1 MDTAPLPKSGT
12 PPKAAKVA
20 APLAEPEPFDADV
33 ARTETLDRLMHATQ
47 ARFTQSIAPA
57 ALQIAF
63 SDWVM
68 HLANAPGKQQG
79 LVEKAARKWVRLMLY
94 LARRARDQQCPDCIE
109 PLPQD
114 YRFADP
120 AWRQP
125 PFNAIYQGFLLCQQ
139 WWYNATTGVRGVSR
153 VDERIVEFTMR
164 QLLDLVSP
172 SNFIWTNPEILEK
185 ARAEGGQNFVRGFLN
200 FIEDWER
207 AVAGRRP
214 VGTEAFVPG
223 RDVAVTPGKVVF
235 RNELMELIQYE
246 PATPTVRPEPVLIVP
261 AWIMKY
267 YILDLSPDNS
277 LVRHLVANGY
287 TVFLISWR
295 NPTAAQREIG
305 LDDYR
310 HQGVD
315 AALGVI
321 AAIRPGAKVHACGYC
336 LGGTVLSIA
345 AARMARDGDERLRSM
360 TLLAAQTDFTEAG
373 ELMLFIN
380 ESQVAYLEDMMW
392 EQGYLDTRQMSG
404 AFQLLRSNDLVWSR
418 MVREYMLGER
428 PPMTDLMAWN
438 ADATRLP
445 YRMHS
450 EYLRRLFLQNDLAE
464 GRYEVEGRPV
474 ALSDIR
480 VPIFAVGT
488 ETDHVAPWRS
498 VYKIHLLTDTEVTFV
513 LTAGG
518 HNAGIVSE
526 PGHAHRSFRIAER
539 GDKERYLDPETW
551 VASAQRRTDSWWPA
565 WLQWLDRRS
574 GAPEPPPAMG
584 APEKGYPAL
593 AEAPGRYVL
602 DP

>member
-1 MDTAPLPKSGT
+1 MDTGPLSKSEA
-12 PPKAAKVA
+12 PPKDIKVA

-33 ARTETLDRLMHATQ
+33 ARTETVDRLMHATQ

-57 ALQIAF
+57 ALQMAF
-63 SDWVM
+63 TDWAM

-79 LVEKAARKWVRLMLY
+79 LLEKAARKWVRLMLY
-94 LARRARDQQCPDCIE
+94 MARRARNQECPNCIE

-114 YRFADP
+114 RRFIHP
-120 AWRQP
+120 AWQQP
-125 PFNAIYQGFLLCQQ
+125 PFDAIYQGFLLWQQ
-139 WWYNATTGVRGVSR
+139 WWWNATTGVRGVSR
-153 VDERIVEFTMR
+153 ADERIVEFTMR
-164 QLLDLVSP
+164 QLLDLISP
-172 SNFIWTNPEILEK
+172 SNFPWTNPEIIEK
-185 ARAEGGQNFVRGFLN
+185 TRAEGGQNFLHGFLN

-214 VGTEAFVPG
+214 VGTEEFVPG
-223 RDVAVTPGKVVF
+223 RNVAVTPGKVVF
-235 RNELMELIQYE
+235 RNELMELIQYS

-267 YILDLSPDNS
+267 YILDLSPGNS
-277 LVRHLVANGY
+277 LVRHLVGSGY
-287 TVFLISWR
+287 TVFMISWR

-305 LDDYR
+305 LDDYG
-310 HQGVD
+310 HLGMD
-315 AALGVI
+315 AALAAIG
-321 AAIRPGAKVHACGYC
+321 AIRPGTKIHVCGYC
-336 LGGTVLSIA
+336 LGGTLAAAA
-345 AARMARDGDERLRSM
+345 AARMARDRDDRLKSI

-392 EQGYLDTRQMSG
+392 EQGYLDTRQMAG
-404 AFQLLRSNDLVWSR
+404 TFQLLRSNDLVWSR

-464 GRYEVEGRPV
+464 GRYEAEGRPI
-474 ALSDIR
+474 ALTDIR
-480 VPIFAVGT
+480 APIFAVGT

-498 VYKIHLLTDTEVTFV
+498 VHKIHLLTDTEVTFV
-513 LTAGG
+513 LTTGG

-526 PGHAHRSFRIAER
+526 PGHAHRSFRIATRAHE
-539 GDKERYLDPETW
+539 GRYLDPDTW
-551 VASAQRRTDSWWPA
+551 FASAEQRAGSWWPA
-565 WLQWLDRRS
+565 WLAWLDRRS
-574 GAPEPPPAMG
+574 GAPEPPPALG
-584 APEKGYPAL
+584 APEKGLPVL
-593 AEAPGRYVL
+593 ADAPGRYVL
-602 DP
+602 EP